1 MIIGITG
8 NSGTG
13 KSEISKL
20 LAEKINAKI
29 INADEVVKELSEN
42 GNEYYEK
49 IVELFG
55 SSILNNNKLNKPQMA
70 KIIYN
75 NKEKREELNKL
86 TYKYVVEEIKKRAK
100 NSEYKNL
107 IIDAPLLFESGLN
120 KICNITIGVIANM
133 DNKIQ
138 RICKRDNIDE
148 ETALAR
154 LKIQQEDKF
163 YIQKSD
169 YIIQNNEKINEIN
182 LEEICTKIGK
192 N

>member
-20 LAEKINAKI
+20 LAEKIDAKI

-75 NKEKREELNKL
+75 NKEKRKELNKL

-154 LKIQQEDKF
+154 LKIQQENKF

-169 YIIQNNEKINEIN
+169 YIIKNNGKINEIN
-182 LEEICTKIGK
+182 LEEICTKIGNK
-192 N
+192 

>member
-20 LAEKINAKI
+20 LAEKIDAKI
-29 INADEVVKELSEN
+29 INADEVVKELSEK

-49 IVELFG
+49 IVKLFG

-75 NKEKREELNKL
+75 NKEKREKLNKL

-107 IIDAPLLFESGLN
+107 IIDAPLLFESGLK
-120 KICNITIGVIANM
+120 KICNITIGVIANI

-154 LKIQQEDKF
+154 LKIQQEDRF

-169 YIIQNNEKINEIN
+169 YIIKNNGKINEIN
-182 LEEICTKIGK
+182 LEEICTKIGNK
-192 N
+192 